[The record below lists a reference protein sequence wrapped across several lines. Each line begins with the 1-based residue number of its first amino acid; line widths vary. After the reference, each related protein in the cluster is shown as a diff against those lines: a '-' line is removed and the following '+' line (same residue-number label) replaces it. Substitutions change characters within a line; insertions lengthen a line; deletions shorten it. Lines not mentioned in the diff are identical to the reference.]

1 MLLAQQEGGDAVTKC
16 LEKYRTKKFY
26 TRNDI
31 IHSYFKLVGVR
42 QGRGL
47 TNKIYYEWD
56 SIKLMEQTI
65 GASPTMS
72 LQTQTQYD
80 NDLQSIGAIDGKP
93 GYSIRFPNGAG
104 SAMLP

>member
-1 MLLAQQEGGDAVTKC
+1 MTKC

-47 TNKIYYEWD
+47 TNKVFYEWD
-56 SIKLMEQTI
+56 SIKLMERTI
-65 GASPTMS
+65 GASPKMS
-72 LQTQTQYD
+72 LQTQIQYD
-80 NDLQSIGAIDGKP
+80 NDLRSIGAIDGIV
-93 GYSIRFPNGAG
+93 GYSIRFPNGGG
-104 SAMLP
+104 SAIPP